1 MKKQSLFTVL
11 VLLFVNTHG
20 QIDFKSRFQSLKKEE
35 KTQFKIPFNDHLGNE
50 GTLPVAL
57 FKGTAEGPVFTFLA
71 GVHGCEYAPIIAVQN
86 LIQRIDLKKLKG
98 TLIIL
103 PISSTGSFYTR
114 TPYKNGQDNTNLNG
128 AFPGNKEGTITQKVA
143 HYITTNIIPV
153 SDVFL
158 DIHSGDAP
166 EDLLPFICFYNNQRQ
181 KENTAMAKRLSE
193 ISGFQYVVSYPY
205 TITDDEP
212 AKYAFK
218 QAVQDGKIALS
229 IESGR
234 LGIVEE
240 ETVELIEKGVLNML
254 HEMEMYE
261 QQTPPHPNRIYLNHQ
276 LYIRAQEKGIFYSK
290 LKAGDQVNKGEKVGY
305 TTDEFGTVI
314 EEHFAPQTGII
325 LYTLSTPPINAG
337 DTVMCVSSLKE

>member
-1 MKKQSLFTVL
+1 M
-11 VLLFVNTHG
+11 
-20 QIDFKSRFQSLKKEE
+20 
-35 KTQFKIPFNDHLGNE
+35 
-50 GTLPVAL
+50 
-57 FKGTAEGPVFTFLA
+57 A

-86 LIQRIDLKKLKG
+86 LIQHIDLKKLKG

-153 SDVFL
+153 STFFSTSTVAMPQRISSVHLFL
-158 DIHSGDAP
+158 Q
-166 EDLLPFICFYNNQRQ
+166 NND
-181 KENTAMAKRLSE
+181 KRKYSDGQTFVE

-205 TITDDEP
+205 SITDDEP

-261 QQTPPHPNRIYLNHQ
+261 QQAPPHPNRIYLNHQ
-276 LYIRAQEKGIFYSK
+276 LYIRAQEKGIFYSQAQSWRSGQQRGK
-290 LKAGDQVNKGEKVGY
+290 SR
-305 TTDEFGTVI
+305 
-314 EEHFAPQTGII
+314 
-325 LYTLSTPPINAG
+325 LYHR
-337 DTVMCVSSLKE
+337 